1 MKRALLVGINQYQ
14 QTQFNLA
21 GCVNDVLEMGAILKD
36 VYGFGAEEIQLV
48 TDAQA
53 TRSNIMDSL
62 TNLLSGTSAGDQLLF
77 YFAGHGTQKGFEVDG
92 EPAGRDQAIVP
103 YEITMNSLVTDNEL
117 FGIIAP
123 RLDPDVKFTAFYDC
137 CHSGTMVRFVDFD
150 EAGELQVFQNRCI
163 DLSSL
168 PGAVRAAEVGPYNV
182 LSACK
187 DEQTAADLKIDGVP
201 RGAFSY
207 ALQAVLRE
215 EPGIRI
221 ADCDGRVLER
231 VKKVSAHKQE
241 PQYYYIEPNAMVLG

>member
-1 MKRALLVGINQYQ
+1 MKRALLVGINQYEQ
-14 QTQFNLA
+14 AQFNLA
-21 GCVNDVLEMGAILKD
+21 GCVNDVLEMGKILKEN
-36 VYGFGAEEIQLV
+36 YGFSDGDMRVV

-53 TRSNIMDSL
+53 TRSNIMESL

-103 YEITMNSLVTDNEL
+103 YEITINSLVTDNEL

-123 RLDPDVKFTAFYDC
+123 RLAPDVKFTAFYDC
-137 CHSGTMVRFVDFD
+137 CHSGTMIRFVEFD
-150 EAGELQVFQNRCI
+150 ENGGLQTLQNRCI
-163 DLSSL
+163 DVSGL
-168 PGAVRAAEVGPYNV
+168 PEAMRAAEIGPYNV

-187 DEQTAADLKIDGVP
+187 DEQTAADLKIEGVS

-207 ALQAVLRE
+207 ALQSVLRE

-221 ADCDGRVLER
+221 ADCEDRVLER
-231 VKKVSAHKQE
+231 VKTVSSHKQE
-241 PQYYYIEPNAMVLG
+241 PQYYYVEPNARVLG